1 MLVLTAFWAERR
13 VWAGQVQAHRFFAP
27 SSLRMTFCKYENAT
41 RHVEFADSSLQVFLR
56 LLRDSSIENDIDK
69 RDITVAL
76 DSFALEASMM
86 LDARNNWQKLCR
98 EAVAEKDPD
107 KLLRIATK
115 INREFDHQQKKQVA
129 AFFEN
134 MDKKTA

>member
-1 MLVLTAFWAERR
+1 
-13 VWAGQVQAHRFFAP
+13 
-27 SSLRMTFCKYENAT
+27 MTFCKYENAT

-107 KLLRIATK
+107 KLLRIATA
-115 INREFDHQQKKQVA
+115 INREFDHQQKRQVA
-129 AFFEN
+129 SFFEN